1 MVVSK
6 MNRMVVLACIEN
18 EIAIQERH
26 GGVNQ
31 KWSQDNK
38 TIVSSKYQTAICVKD
53 SGNVPICVKKEKA
66 FGHLCYLQS
75 SVSVFTPQLSGNKKE
90 NEPHIFNY
98 R

>member
-1 MVVSK
+1 MA
-6 MNRMVVLACIEN
+6 LACIEN

-26 GGVNQ
+26 DDVNQ
-31 KWSQDNK
+31 KWLQDNN

-53 SGNVPICVKKEKA
+53 SGNVPVCVKKEKA
-66 FGHLCYLQS
+66 FRHGIHLCYLQS

-90 NEPHIFNY
+90 NEPHMFNY